1 MDPSSWS
8 VLFVPKVHCPQA
20 DQLQSER
27 AAPIPPSRQIEP
39 TVPPR
44 LGPGGPG
51 MPSGLDRS
59 ASHRVPSSQIS
70 KSKPLDRA
78 NTTRAPVKNSPPHG
92 TAMAKSQSGQGR
104 TPPGASG
111 PLGRQPTG
119 SKKDQAS
126 TTRRRDKDKENE
138 EVVRQLRA
146 ICSPGDPNQIYRNL
160 TKIGQG

>member
-1 MDPSSWS
+1 M
-8 VLFVPKVHCPQA
+8 
-20 DQLQSER
+20 
-27 AAPIPPSRQIEP
+27 
-39 TVPPR
+39 
-44 LGPGGPG
+44 G
-51 MPSGLDRS
+51 
-59 ASHRVPSSQIS
+59 
-70 KSKPLDRA
+70 
-78 NTTRAPVKNSPPHG
+78 
-92 TAMAKSQSGQGR
+92 KSQSGQGR
-104 TPPGASG
+104 TPPGTSD